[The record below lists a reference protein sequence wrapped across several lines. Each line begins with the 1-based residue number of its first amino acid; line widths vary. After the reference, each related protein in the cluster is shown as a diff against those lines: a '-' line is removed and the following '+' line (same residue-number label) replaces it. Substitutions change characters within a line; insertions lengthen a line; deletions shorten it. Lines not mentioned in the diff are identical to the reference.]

1 MKTIAY
7 FVFFIGALL
16 ACDSADNQVQ
26 TERPKTTQTA
36 PVLTDSIVPKYP
48 GILDLVHVQF
58 PDLVNAKGVKD
69 TACRVVNDEMILRF
83 IANKREDARIFI
95 NDTLGVTQK
104 MLLAGRVKPGMNEFA
119 YSSEPLPYGKW
130 ILYVTFDVF
139 EDTVQVVQ
147 FNKIEEQGT
156 QSSD

>member
-7 FVFFIGALL
+7 FVFIIGALL
-16 ACDSADNQVQ
+16 ACDSADTQVQ
-26 TERPKTTQTA
+26 TERQKTTQTA

-48 GILDLVHVQF
+48 GSLELVSVQF
-58 PDLVNAKGVKD
+58 PELVNSKGEND
-69 TACRVVNDEMILRF
+69 TACRVMNDEMILRF

-95 NDTLGVTQK
+95 NDTLGVTHK

-130 ILYVTFDVF
+130 SLYVTFDVF

-147 FNKIEEQGT
+147 FIKIEEQDT
-156 QSSD
+156 QLSD